1 MPSTNAKFSEIDNEL
16 AQFARLL
23 ALPVRVY
30 IIRTIIENGNVIS
43 KKDICNVP
51 FEMENILK
59 HLAELKSLGVIKING
74 TKANITYS
82 INSNVF
88 DQILIKFSS
97 LFNNLGSADYF
108 HTLPGKQQDNELSHA
123 NGETESV
130 KYANFGMFIK
140 KHRVELHISQEEL
153 ARKMNIDRAELS
165 RIECGKKNLN
175 ADKLEALSKVLYIDI
190 NSLTREYYSYRI
202 VDLVEKSGFKN
213 TVLESAINKVNYLT
227 SFP

>member
-1 MPSTNAKFSEIDNEL
+1 MPSTNTKFSEIDNEL

-59 HLAELKSLGVIKING
+59 HLAELKSLGIIKING
-74 TKANITYS
+74 TKGNITYS

-88 DQILIKFSS
+88 DEILIKFSA
-97 LFNNLGSADYF
+97 LFNNLGSDYF
-108 HTLPGKQQDNELSHA
+108 PAVPDKQTDA
-123 NGETESV
+123 GATDPV
-130 KYANFGMFIK
+130 KYSSFGMFIK
-140 KHRVELHISQEEL
+140 KHRVDLHISQEEL
-153 ARKMNIDRAELS
+153 AGKIKIDRAELS

-175 ADKLEALSKVLYIDI
+175 AEKLKALSKVLYIDI
-190 NSLTREYYSYRI
+190 NSLTKEYYSYRI

-213 TVLESAINKVNYLT
+213 IVLESAIAKVNYLT
-227 SFP
+227 APH